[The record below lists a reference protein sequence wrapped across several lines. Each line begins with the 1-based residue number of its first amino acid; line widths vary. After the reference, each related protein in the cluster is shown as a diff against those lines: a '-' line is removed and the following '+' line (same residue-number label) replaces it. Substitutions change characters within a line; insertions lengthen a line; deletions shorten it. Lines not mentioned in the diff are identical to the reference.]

1 MEEKKVNKWILV
13 GCAALLVLA
22 AAFAA
27 VYLLYKPQTVQGS
40 KQITVSVVFEDASV
54 KEHEITTQQEYLRG
68 ALEEQGLVEGDE
80 SEYGLFI
87 KTVDGVTADEKTFET
102 YLYKKLPPLDLVART
117 SGEMRLSNFMLYQAA
132 YAELYFTDVLW
143 PDFDENEFR
152 RMLVS
157 YAGRERKFGDIK

>member
-1 MEEKKVNKWILV
+1 MEQKKVNKWILV
-13 GCAALLVLA
+13 GCAALLVLI

-80 SEYGLFI
+80 SEYGLFV
-87 KTVDGVTADEKTFET
+87 KTVDGVTADESKQQWWCITKIGEQVNTSVDQTPIADGDRFELT
-102 YLYKKLPPLDLVART
+102 LT
-117 SGEMRLSNFMLYQAA
+117 TG
-132 YAELYFTDVLW
+132 W
-143 PDFDENEFR
+143 
-152 RMLVS
+152 
-157 YAGRERKFGDIK
+157 

>member
-13 GCAALLVLA
+13 GCAALLVLI

-68 ALEEQGLVEGDE
+68 ALEEHGLVEGDE

-87 KTVDGVTADEKTFET
+87 KTVDGVTADESKQQWWCITKIGEQVNTSVDQTPIADGDRFELT
-102 YLYKKLPPLDLVART
+102 LT
-117 SGEMRLSNFMLYQAA
+117 TG
-132 YAELYFTDVLW
+132 W
-143 PDFDENEFR
+143 
-152 RMLVS
+152 
-157 YAGRERKFGDIK
+157 

>member
-1 MEEKKVNKWILV
+1 MEQKKINKWILV

-87 KTVDGVTADEKTFET
+87 KTVDGVTADESKQQWWCITKIGEQVNTSVDQTPIADGDRFELT
-102 YLYKKLPPLDLVART
+102 LT
-117 SGEMRLSNFMLYQAA
+117 TG
-132 YAELYFTDVLW
+132 W
-143 PDFDENEFR
+143 
-152 RMLVS
+152 
-157 YAGRERKFGDIK
+157 

>member
-1 MEEKKVNKWILV
+1 MEQKKVNKWILV
-13 GCAALLVLA
+13 GCAALLVLI

-87 KTVDGVTADEKTFET
+87 KTVDGVTADESKQQWWCITKIGEQVNTSVDQTPIADGDRFELT
-102 YLYKKLPPLDLVART
+102 LTTR
-117 SGEMRLSNFMLYQAA
+117 
-132 YAELYFTDVLW
+132 W
-143 PDFDENEFR
+143 
-152 RMLVS
+152 
-157 YAGRERKFGDIK
+157 

>member
-1 MEEKKVNKWILV
+1 MEQKKVNKWILV
-13 GCAALLVLA
+13 GCAALLVLI

-87 KTVDGVTADEKTFET
+87 KTVDGVTADESKQQWWCITKIGEQVNTSVDQTPIADGDRFELT
-102 YLYKKLPPLDLVART
+102 LT
-117 SGEMRLSNFMLYQAA
+117 TG
-132 YAELYFTDVLW
+132 W
-143 PDFDENEFR
+143 
-152 RMLVS
+152 
-157 YAGRERKFGDIK
+157 

>member
-13 GCAALLVLA
+13 GCAALLVLI

-87 KTVDGVTADEKTFET
+87 KTVDGVTADESKQQWWCITKIGEQVNTSVDQTPIADGDRFELT
-102 YLYKKLPPLDLVART
+102 LT
-117 SGEMRLSNFMLYQAA
+117 TG
-132 YAELYFTDVLW
+132 W
-143 PDFDENEFR
+143 
-152 RMLVS
+152 
-157 YAGRERKFGDIK
+157 

>member
-1 MEEKKVNKWILV
+1 MEQKKVNKWILV
-13 GCAALLVLA
+13 GCAALLVLI

-40 KQITVSVVFEDASV
+40 KQIIVSVVFEDASV

-87 KTVDGVTADEKTFET
+87 KTVDGVTADESKQQWWCITKIGEQVNTSVDQTPIADGDRFELT
-102 YLYKKLPPLDLVART
+102 LT
-117 SGEMRLSNFMLYQAA
+117 TG
-132 YAELYFTDVLW
+132 W
-143 PDFDENEFR
+143 
-152 RMLVS
+152 
-157 YAGRERKFGDIK
+157 